1 MLDKDKLRLSWSS
14 SISSSSKLETGSLGI
29 GSFSWR
35 KRLILARRSTSSYLG
50 RPRPR
55 PRRKDMFIIESDVL
69 IEVFVVKEVNAKLVL
84 EVVVDC
90 AIVGSQLV
98 EKIGCGLT
106 GRIHHGVLAVC
117 DVHLCT
123 I

>member
-1 MLDKDKLRLSWSS
+1 MSTISILLRKKTPASHK
-14 SISSSSKLETGSLGI
+14 IITGI

-106 GRIHHGVLAVC
+106 GRIHHGVL
-117 DVHLCT
+117 LMNR
-123 I
+123 